1 MPIWSSLA
9 SCERGEM
16 CSINGP
22 QIYSVGG
29 LVKRLAQPLS
39 LLSGEFAPR
48 GALGSCRECCGS
60 SRRGRAGAGAQK
72 RPKDRKHFPAE
83 WRAPEERGPRSCT
96 FPILCRAELCCD
108 ELWVALN
115 FHVALDSPLH
125 PPTTHA
131 CTHTNT
137 HAHS

>member
-83 WRAPEERGPRSCT
+83 WSGVLLRRGD
-96 FPILCRAELCCD
+96 LG
-108 ELWVALN
+108 
-115 FHVALDSPLH
+115 
-125 PPTTHA
+125 
-131 CTHTNT
+131 
-137 HAHS
+137 HAHFQFCAGLSCAVMNSGLL